1 LGNVGVN
8 QFKGGDKTKNIT
20 SSKER
25 GTSAQYRIAKL
36 KRDHP
41 EIADRLEQGVF
52 KSVSEAERAAV

>member
-41 EIADRLEQGVF
+41 EIAERYEQSNTRTSHANGY
-52 KSVSEAERAAV
+52 